1 MSLFLGIS
9 WRKYIMF
16 MIYAFSF
23 SHKGESY
30 ICRVHSYIKEKM
42 HTPEISYTTSI
53 SWGCVLLLSLSH
65 DWLYLIVEYFSIE
78 SIFTYSA
85 KWGSWAKFDIP
96 SPHKNLSHCLNISYY
111 WKLKNENTKKSYSC
125 SKKVLVSPVN
135 STQNPLKKCV
145 N

>member
-1 MSLFLGIS
+1 MEKIYYVSDICIFFLTWEWTLHVRSSLLYKRERCIH
-9 WRKYIMF
+9 RKHHIPPP
-16 MIYAFSF
+16 SR
-23 SHKGESY
+23 G
-30 ICRVHSYIKEKM
+30 V
-42 HTPEISYTTSI
+42 
-53 SWGCVLLLSLSH
+53 CVLLLSLSH
-65 DWLYLIVEYFSIE
+65 DCMYLMVEYFSIE

-111 WKLKNENTKKSYSC
+111 WKLKNENTKKSCSC
-125 SKKVLVSPVN
+125 PKKVLVSPVN